1 MGTLSVLTIIF
12 AIAKL
17 LGFIAWSW
25 WLVFTPL
32 LIEAAIGIVL
42 WVVALVA
49 IWTD

>member
-1 MGTLSVLTIIF
+1 MGILSVLTIIF

-32 LIEAAIGIVL
+32 IIEVLIGIVV
-42 WVVALVA
+42 WVIVWKS
-49 IWTD
+49 I